1 MKHLLSILALA
12 TGVTFFT
19 TSCDSDDPEY
29 HTLRIG
35 VQATTDYPVV
45 YYADQTADSL
55 VLFST
60 DSWKADTKC
69 DWIKFKETSTS
80 KASGL
85 LNYKYGVEY
94 RNTRALTISINT
106 TGEDRNTTV
115 LVEANKHTAGM
126 QIYQRGH
133 LNITDPLKSAGLT
146 TEEYDFYKKLGAG
159 DPTTTIAFTL
169 YSGTATITTQDSWI
183 GVSNETFEKGN
194 NETTL
199 TLQVNQTGTKRTGKV
214 TIKSTT
220 GVNSDIYI
228 IQEA

>member
-1 MKHLLSILALA
+1 MKHLLGILALA
-12 TGVTFFT
+12 IGVTFFT
-19 TSCDSDDPEY
+19 ASCDSDNPDY
-29 HTLRIG
+29 HALRIE
-35 VQATTDYPVV
+35 VQSTTDYPVV

-80 KASGL
+80 YASGL

-94 RNTRALTISINT
+94 RNTRALAISVNT
-106 TGEDRNTTV
+106 TGEDRSTIV
-115 LVEANKHTAGM
+115 SIEANKHSIGM
-126 QIYQRGH
+126 QVYQRGH
-133 LNITDPLKSAGLT
+133 LNITNPIKSAGLIT
-146 TEEYDFYKKLGAG
+146 DEHDFQKRLGAG
-159 DPTTTIAFTL
+159 DPTATIAFTL
-169 YSGTATITTQDSWI
+169 YQGTATISTQDSWI
-183 GVSNETFEKGN
+183 DVSSETFEKGD
-194 NETTL
+194 NETIL
-199 TLQVNQTGTKRTGKV
+199 TLQVNKTGTKRTGKV